1 MADATV
7 KRTGVIGLGA
17 MGLQMA
23 RHMVNKGFEVSGYDV
38 SADATKKAQSHGVR
52 ICGSV
57 VEVGK
62 NAEVVM
68 VMVAT
73 DKQIHDVVERSGL
86 LDTLARGAVI
96 AIASSCSPETCRA
109 LAKLA
114 APKGISIVDVPL
126 VLGQEAMDNG
136 QVVAYVGGDDAA
148 VAKARPAID
157 TFSRQVL
164 HVGDVGAGQ
173 ITKSI
178 NNMLLWACM
187 VANFECLSF
196 AKQLGVDVNRLIEAL
211 GHGSGANWSLSRWG
225 KSTGKWA
232 EKDMDVALDLAQSAK
247 MPMPLAGLVDQL
259 VKHLNQEK
267 MKALM
272 S

>member
-1 MADATV
+1 MADV
-7 KRTGVIGLGA
+7 KRTAMIGLGA
-17 MGLQMA
+17 MGLQMGK
-23 RHMVNKGFEVSGYDV
+23 HMAKHGFEVMGYDI
-38 SADATKKAQSHGVR
+38 SAEAAKKAESHGVR
-52 ICGSV
+52 ICSSV
-57 VEVGK
+57 ADAGK
-62 NAEVVM
+62 NAEVVF
-68 VMVAT
+68 VMVAN
-73 DKQIHDVVERSGL
+73 DKQIHDVIERSGL
-86 LDTLARGAVI
+86 LDVLARGSVI
-96 AIASSCSPETCRA
+96 AIASSCSPDTCRE

-114 APKGISIVDVPL
+114 APKGIGVIDVPL

-136 QVVAYVGGDDAA
+136 QVVAYVGGDDAS
-148 VAKARPAID
+148 VAKARPAIAA
-157 TFSRQVL
+157 FSKQVL
-164 HVGDVGAGQ
+164 HVGDIGAGQ

-187 VANFECLSF
+187 VANFECLTF
-196 AKQLGVDVNRLIEAL
+196 AKKLGVDIPRLIEAL

-232 EKDMDVALDLAQSAK
+232 EKDMDVALDLAQVAK

-259 VKHLNQEK
+259 VKHLNQER